1 MLRFSG
7 PVPFNRTPGQNASD
21 GEKRKRK
28 YRWVEE
34 GKDDGADGGL
44 GSIQVSG
51 EEIKA
56 VCEEFWKQPRL
67 NNRSEDDYTQVNTEA
82 LQQQFIN

>member
-1 MLRFSG
+1 MGRRLSTG
-7 PVPFNRTPGQNASD
+7 HQVKKASD

-34 GKDDGADGGL
+34 GKDDGVDGGL
-44 GSIQVSG
+44 DSIQVNG

-56 VCEEFWKQPRL
+56 VCEEF
-67 NNRSEDDYTQVNTEA
+67 
-82 LQQQFIN
+82 

>member
-1 MLRFSG
+1 MGRCLSTG
-7 PVPFNRTPGQNASD
+7 HQVKKASD

-56 VCEEFWKQPRL
+56 VCEEF
-67 NNRSEDDYTQVNTEA
+67 
-82 LQQQFIN
+82 

>member
-1 MLRFSG
+1 M
-7 PVPFNRTPGQNASD
+7 
-21 GEKRKRK
+21 
-28 YRWVEE
+28 EE

-56 VCEEFWKQPRL
+56 VCEEF
-67 NNRSEDDYTQVNTEA
+67 
-82 LQQQFIN
+82 

>member
-1 MLRFSG
+1 M
-7 PVPFNRTPGQNASD
+7 
-21 GEKRKRK
+21 EKKEK
-28 YRWVEE
+28 GNKWVEE

-56 VCEEFWKQPRL
+56 VCEEFWKQP
-67 NNRSEDDYTQVNTEA
+67 
-82 LQQQFIN
+82 